1 MNCGV
6 PESKALLRDLLNM
19 TTPKPRRNFH
29 TAKAMDNFD
38 RKIKEIKE
46 K

>member
-19 TTPKPRRNFH
+19 TTPDTTPEFIPQKRWIIS
-29 TAKAMDNFD
+29 D